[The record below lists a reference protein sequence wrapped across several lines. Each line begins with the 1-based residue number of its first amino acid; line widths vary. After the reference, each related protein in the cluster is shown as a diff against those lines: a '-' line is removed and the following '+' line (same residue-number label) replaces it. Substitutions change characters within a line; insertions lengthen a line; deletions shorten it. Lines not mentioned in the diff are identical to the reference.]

1 MLKEKEAPMKA
12 PRILPVALASVLAAA
27 AGAAFAGTAQVRF
40 IDPDRMSDLAAN
52 KWQERENIEA
62 LTRHIQHLAA
72 RLPADQVLQVD
83 VLDVDLAGSPV
94 FSSRKGEYLR
104 IMNNRADA
112 PKIHL
117 RWTLQAAGQ
126 TSTGEDRLTDL
137 DYVHH
142 ELPTRRSSTPLFYE
156 KRLLDQWF
164 SQHFVPEKQADAR

>member
-1 MLKEKEAPMKA
+1 MKS
-12 PRILPVALASVLAAA
+12 PRIVPALLASMLALAT
-27 AGAAFAGTAQVRF
+27 GAAFAGTAEVRF
-40 IDPDRMSDLAAN
+40 IDPDRMSDLAAT
-52 KWQERENIEA
+52 KWQERETIEA

-72 RLPADQVLQVD
+72 RLPADQVLKVD

-94 FSSRKGEYLR
+94 FSSRKGENLR

-112 PKIHL
+112 PKLHL
-117 RWTLQAAGQ
+117 RWALQSPGRA
-126 TSTGEDRLTDL
+126 SNGEDRLTDL

-142 ELPTRRSSTPLFYE
+142 ELASRRSSTPLYYE

>member
-1 MLKEKEAPMKA
+1 MKA
-12 PRILPVALASVLAAA
+12 PRILSIALASTLAMAG
-27 AGAAFAGTAQVRF
+27 GAALAGTAEVRF
-40 IDPDRMSDLAAN
+40 VDPDRMSDLASN
-52 KWQERENIEA
+52 KWQERESIEA
-62 LTRHIQHLAA
+62 LTNHIQHLAA
-72 RLPADQVLQVD
+72 RLPADQVLKVD

-94 FSSRKGEYLR
+94 FSSRKGENLR

-126 TSTGEDRLTDL
+126 TTTGEERLTEL

-142 ELPTRRSSTPLFYE
+142 DLASRRSSTPLYYE

-164 SQHFVPEKQADAR
+164 GQHFVPERQADAR

>member
-1 MLKEKEAPMKA
+1 MKA
-12 PRILPVALASVLAAA
+12 PRMLFSALALAAC
-27 AGAAFAGTAQVRF
+27 AAFAGTAEVRF

-52 KWQERENIEA
+52 KWQEKDNIEA

-117 RWTLQAAGQ
+117 RWTLQAAGRS
-126 TSTGEDRLTDL
+126 TSGEERLTDL
-137 DYVHH
+137 DYVNHH
-142 ELPTRRSSTPLFYE
+142 LASRQSSTPHYYD

-164 SQHFVPEKQADAR
+164 SQQFAPERQADAR